1 MTVSTTS
8 AQRRNNTH
16 QLQHRHQLNHQ
27 LQRRNNHQL
36 HHPNGH
42 HHLHIHNQKLSDT
55 GIPVSFILQELYHL
69 SPIFYNNKSKC
80 AIQLHITGLPKIF
93 HIHKEYLIFQS
104 ICFRKIFETLSGD
117 IIHLHVPS
125 PETFEWLLEYLYTGN
140 SDKLYDRLRLENYNK
155 VWKNVEFLGLGS
167 DVRAIILAFYQ
178 NEIQPE
184 SE

>member
-8 AQRRNNTH
+8 AQHRNNTH
-16 QLQHRHQLNHQ
+16 QLQHRHQLNHP